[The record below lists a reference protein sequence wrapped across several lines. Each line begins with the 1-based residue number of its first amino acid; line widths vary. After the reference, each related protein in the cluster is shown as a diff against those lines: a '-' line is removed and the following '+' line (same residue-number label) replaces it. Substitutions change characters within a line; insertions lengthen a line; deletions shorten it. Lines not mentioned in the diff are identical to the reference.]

1 MFSKNHISNRLY
13 DFLSGELMEAER
25 TSIEKH
31 LASCARCSEEKKKL
45 EEVLKALDQ
54 EKPEVP
60 ELSEQHWESFWK
72 TLEPRLEAR
81 PASPGVNE
89 LIERLKARRL
99 APVLSPKFAYA
110 VIGFALGAV
119 VTLGILVPHLDR
131 KSDSEMP
138 AVAETQPL
146 LTESAGMNNVAE
158 EISEPFIRF
167 FPRAKAFLIGV
178 KNLEE
183 PMEGIRDLAAV
194 QETVTRLAA
203 ECRTL
208 RRQTLD
214 PREHQ
219 LLSELEVIL
228 LQLSKIR
235 DESDAPKLDL
245 VKEEIE
251 KNNIV
256 MKIRVHELAHE
267 VRLLHASREGSN
279 SNE

>member
-1 MFSKNHISNRLY
+1 MFSKHHISNKLY
-13 DFLSGELMEAER
+13 DFLSGELAEAQR

-45 EEVLKALDQ
+45 EEVLEALDQ
-54 EKPEVP
+54 ERPEVS
-60 ELSEQHWESFWK
+60 ELSEQYWESFWK
-72 TLEPRLEAR
+72 TLEPSLEAR

-99 APVLSPKFAYA
+99 APVLSPNFAYA
-110 VIGFALGAV
+110 MIGFALGAV
-119 VTLGILVPHLDR
+119 VTLGTLVLHLDR
-131 KSDSEMP
+131 KSDSETP

-146 LTESAGMNNVAE
+146 LTESAGMNHVAD

-183 PMEGIRDLAAV
+183 PKEGIRDLAAV

-214 PREHQ
+214 LREHQ

-256 MKIRVHELAHE
+256 MKIRVHELARE
-267 VRLLHASREGSN
+267 VQHLHALQGGPN